1 MSSPRIK
8 QLEMALRDAIS
19 TYKGS
24 DKLVSAERIEAWE
37 HALPDDTDLELPS
50 ELERMRE
57 QLFRMRAQL
66 FDVSDELSEAKK
78 DKARLRETLAEIGE
92 YRGEGGP
99 ATPWQD
105 IVRDLGQ
112 MARAAIAAAMEAE
125 IPDPHEP
132 KN

>member
-37 HALPDDTDLELPS
+37 HALADDTDLELPS

-78 DKARLRETLAEIGE
+78 DTALLSELADCYFLR
-92 YRGEGGP
+92 RCEG
-99 ATPWQD
+99 
-105 IVRDLGQ
+105 LLEL
-112 MARAAIAAAMEAE
+112 MMRADRRTDRRTQ
-125 IPDPHEP
+125 PQ
-132 KN
+132 K